1 VTPRIRFV
9 VGFVLC
15 LTTAIQSQ
23 QAGAASVDPDKD
35 PQPPKLLEEAR
46 TLIDGKK
53 PQAAIEKCEKVIALF
68 KTHYDG
74 SKHKIY
80 CARTSAESLGYLLK
94 AAAAMDKGA
103 FEAGKHDA
111 IVLSASWASA
121 YFLKAYALQDLGRGA
136 EAKSTIK
143 LAVELSPWS
152 CLYLCEL
159 SSIYKLEKDWSRA
172 KEAFETAEDQASLSP
187 DDVKAAELGQARRGL
202 GYVLV
207 ELGQLDEAEKK
218 YQQCLKENPN
228 DTKAAAE
235 LEYVRG
241 LKTKTKSK

>member
-1 VTPRIRFV
+1 
-9 VGFVLC
+9 LC
-15 LTTAIQSQ
+15 LAATVHSPETRAATA
-23 QAGAASVDPDKD
+23 DPDKD
-35 PQPPKLLEEAR
+35 PETPKLLEEAR

-53 PQAAIEKCEKVIALF
+53 PQAAVENCEKVIALF
-68 KTHYDG
+68 KAHYANT
-74 SKHKIY
+74 KHKIY
-80 CARTSAESLGYLLK
+80 CARTSAENLGYLLK
-94 AAAAMDKGA
+94 AAAAMDKGE

-121 YFLKAYALQDLGRGA
+121 YFLKAYALQDLGRIA
-136 EAKSTIK
+136 DAKSAIK

-159 SSIYKLEKDWSRA
+159 GSIYKLEKDWPKA

-218 YQQCLKENPN
+218 YQQCLKGNPN
-228 DTKAAAE
+228 DTKAAEE
-235 LEYVRG
+235 LQYVRG
-241 LKTKTKSK
+241 LKAKRKSK